1 MPWVHLC
8 NRLFKTRHVK
18 FWWILWSS
26 QLHRLPH
33 VAAAFHWNILA
44 HWHNALADV
53 MLNSLDFWPF
63 PTIMKIGM
71 SVRTGQ
77 TSKLLH
83 RLALPNFHTMEMPHS
98 HPFIPTPE
106 FLNPKSCAVFGKD
119 TDYTNVIRDFLFF
132 RRNWKIYQEQKL
144 KGENIYILNIKLNF

>member
-1 MPWVHLC
+1 MLNFGGFCDLPSSTGFHMLQRHSIGISLPIDIMHL
-8 NRLFKTRHVK
+8 
-18 FWWILWSS
+18 
-26 QLHRLPH
+26 
-33 VAAAFHWNILA
+33 
-44 HWHNALADV
+44 
-53 MLNSLDFWPF
+53 LNSLDFWPF